1 MIQTPDSKYRVL
13 DNGSF
18 VLADSPTRPPDDVD
32 GKKALRKELKSV
44 VAEIS
49 ELQRKMYADKRFA
62 LLLVFQAM
70 DAAGKDGTIRAVMS
84 GVNPAGCHVSSFKAP
99 SSEELGHDFLW
110 RTVCKLPERGM
121 IGIFNRSYYEEVLA
135 VKVQPEFL
143 ASQNLPPESV
153 QTKNFDIWEQRYQSI
168 IDHEEHLAHNGT
180 IVLKF
185 WLNVSRDEQKRRFLE
200 RLTNPDRYW
209 KFSKSDLSV
218 RSRWHDYMG
227 AYEQLLNKTST
238 AHAPWYAIPADSKPW
253 MRLVVARLIRD
264 QMAGLPLAY
273 PEKSA
278 DEIKQF
284 GKYTEQLQA
293 D

>member
-1 MIQTPDSKYRVL
+1 MIPTPDSEYRVP

-18 VLADSPTRPPDDVD
+18 VLADSPTTPPDDIA

-44 VAEIS
+44 VSEITQ
-49 ELQRKMYADKRFA
+49 LQRKMYADKRFA

-84 GVNPAGCHVSSFKAP
+84 GVNPAGCRVSSFKAP

-110 RTVCKLPERGM
+110 RTVCDLPERGI

-143 ASQNLPPESV
+143 GAQNLPPESV
-153 QTKNFDIWEQRYQSI
+153 QAKNFDIWEQRYQSI
-168 IDHEEHLAHNGT
+168 LDHEEHLAHNGT

-200 RLTNPDRYW
+200 RLTNPERYW

-218 RSRWHDYMG
+218 RSRWQEYMS
-227 AYEQLLNKTST
+227 AYEQLLNKTSKE
-238 AHAPWYAIPADSKPW
+238 HAPWYAVPADSKPW
-253 MRLVVARLIRD
+253 MRLVIARLIRD
-264 QMAGLPLAY
+264 QMASLPLAY
-273 PEKSA
+273 PEKSPE
-278 DEIKQF
+278 EIKQF
-284 GKYTEQLQA
+284 GQYTEQLQA

>member
-1 MIQTPDSKYRVL
+1 MIQAPDSNYRVL

-18 VLADSPTRPPDDVD
+18 VLADSPTKPPDDVG

-110 RTVCKLPERGM
+110 RTVCKLPERGI

-185 WLNVSRDEQKRRFLE
+185 WLNVSRDEQKRRFLK

-264 QMAGLPLAY
+264 QLAGLPLAY